1 MGVRMTLAE
10 LASGA
15 PLDLVVIGGGINGC
29 AIAEEAAARG
39 LRVALFEATD
49 FGFGTTWRSTKLIH
63 GGLRYLEHGD
73 VRLVFES
80 LRERAW
86 LLKTRPY
93 LVTPQRFL
101 LPMLPWTRRPA
112 WQLKAGLATYD
123 MLAMYRGVPSHRRLG
138 KARMRAKAPYLSE
151 SVNGGF
157 AFFDARVHSPE
168 RLTLEMALA
177 AREHGAA
184 VFNHARVTG
193 IGAAAGQVE
202 SVLVLYEGETYV
214 VPTRY
219 VVNAAG
225 PWVDAV
231 NQLGDLPDTELLG
244 VTRGTHIVVEL
255 DEPPGHDA
263 VFSTAQSDGRV
274 FFAVPQG
281 DLLLIGTTDER
292 YDGHPSDIRP
302 IPSDID
308 YLLAEAQELMP
319 GRDIRREQIRYAYA
333 GLRPLQK
340 VAGGPEAAISRRH
353 AVIDHGKLGGARGV
367 FSTVGGKLSTF
378 RPLAE
383 EVASLVGAPKRA
395 GSREEPAAPA
405 WRETL
410 LGSGLPRPSLRH
422 LRIYGG
428 AIESVLSLGRE
439 SLCKHAG
446 AIEGEVR
453 HAIRSEIAVTL
464 ADVLMRRTGIS
475 WAACRGLCEIDRVAA
490 IAAEEAGWDTMETAR
505 QVSAFREELDYH
517 LPTEELIDPVPDHH

>member
-1 MGVRMTLAE
+1 MTLAE
-10 LASGA
+10 LASGP

-39 LRVALFEATD
+39 LRVALFEASD

-123 MLAMYRGVPSHRRLG
+123 MLALYRGVPSHRRLSR
-138 KARMRAKAPYLSE
+138 ARLREKAPYLAE
-151 SVNGGF
+151 SANGGF
-157 AFFDARVHSPE
+157 SFFDARVHSPE
-168 RLTLEMALA
+168 RLTLELALA
-177 AREHGAA
+177 ARSHGAA
-184 VFNHARVTG
+184 VYNHAKVTG
-193 IGAAAGQVE
+193 IVAPAEQVE
-202 SVLVLYEGETYV
+202 AVTVVHEGESHA
-214 VPTRY
+214 VPTRF

-231 NQLGDLPDTELLG
+231 NQLGDLPNHELLG
-244 VTRGTHIVVEL
+244 VTRGSHIVVEL

-263 VFSTAQSDGRV
+263 VFSTARSDGRV

-302 IPSDID
+302 VPSDIE

-319 GRDIRREQIRYAYA
+319 GRDIRRDQIRYAYA

-353 AVIDHGKLGGARGV
+353 AVLDHGKLGGARGIV
-367 FSTVGGKLSTF
+367 SVVGGKLSTF

-383 EVASLVGAPKRA
+383 EVAALAGAAPRE
-395 GSREEPAAPA
+395 GSRDELAAPG

-410 LGSGLPRPSLRH
+410 LESGLPKTTLRH

-428 AIESVLSLGRE
+428 AIGSVISLGRE
-439 SLCKHAG
+439 PLCEHAG

-453 HAIRSEIAVTL
+453 YVVRNEFVVTL
-464 ADVLMRRTGIS
+464 ADVMMRRTGIS
-475 WAACRGLCEIDRVAA
+475 WAACRGLCAIDRVAA
-490 IAAEEAGWDTMETAR
+490 LAAEEAGWNAEQTAA
-505 QVSAFREELDYH
+505 QVSAFRSELDYH
-517 LPTEELIDPVPDHH
+517 LPTEELIDPVPDHHR